1 MAKLNSGAI
10 DNRGKNKWRV
20 RLSIGID
27 DLTGKRKYYTQTIT
41 GTKAQARKHLNQA
54 LRNRDMGLLA
64 DNKKTLSAY
73 IDEWLPSKK
82 LRIAERTYKGYLGII
97 ERDILPYL
105 AKKPLIDITT
115 TDLSKILIR
124 YINKGKTTSAFN
136 IYRIMTL
143 IFGSAIKRGEIYKD
157 PTNALDSPKIIKKER
172 KILTPEQWQDALRYI
187 DDNMPEHKLMFTLFI
202 TTGMRRSEVSGL
214 RWSDINLREKNL
226 RVNRSIYQANGKL
239 YETMPKT
246 QRSNRIIVL
255 DHKTNSLL
263 AMHKTEMDIRYKKY
277 LERPVKDDDF
287 VFSHTLGTPFRP
299 DSITQAWGKVKKALG
314 FDVGVH
320 DLRHTSASLMLANGV
335 PVGDV
340 SDRLGHANPG
350 FTLSVYRHAVP
361 GSQEKAVEKLIDALE
376 NKLDNSNVS
385 KMVSKKEIEVKS
397 EEISL
402 SSD

>member
-1 MAKLNSGAI
+1 MGRLNTGYI
-10 DNRGKNKWRV
+10 EPRGKNKWKV
-20 RLSIGID
+20 RLVIGKNE
-27 DLTGKRKYYTQTIT
+27 LTGKRKEHRKIIT
-41 GTKAQARKHLNQA
+41 GTKAKARKYLNEII
-54 LRNRDMGLLA
+54 RNRDMGLLA
-64 DNKKTLSAY
+64 DNKKTLSTY
-73 IDEWLPSKK
+73 INEWLPSKK

-376 NKLDNSNVS
+376 NKKDKSFAPFNAPY
-385 KMVSKKEIEVKS
+385 KEIDVKN